1 MLTSLRV
8 RLTDARVSISPAFSE
23 FDTIGF
29 QKSIA
34 KKDWVMFAFENYE
47 EILLTG

>member
-8 RLTDARVSISPAFSE
+8 RLTDARVSTSPAFRK

-34 KKDWVMFAFENYE
+34 KKDWVMFAFGNSE
-47 EILLTG
+47 EISLTG